1 MPQTQAQRSWPR
13 RLAMTSVFAAS
24 GIGFGAWAGNIPRLR
39 EAAGLDD
46 ASLGLVLFCVSLGAV
61 LAMRL
66 VGRLARRVRTA
77 RACGVSAACLVVTL
91 PLPALAPDWPV
102 LLASGLLLGLAH
114 GGLDVSMNAHAAEVE
129 RAWGS
134 AIMSS
139 FHAGWSLGQLAG
151 AAAAGMLARAGAGL
165 SVTLAIS
172 AGAVACF
179 GLAALGLPEGPPV
192 PSERQG
198 IAWPHRA
205 MLGICAIAA
214 LSFAIEGG
222 TSEWCGVYLR
232 TVLGAPAA
240 LASTGLAAFAAAMVA
255 CRLCGDH
262 LVRRLGPVRVIQ
274 SGAAL
279 TGIGLLGAILSP
291 SVAAASA
298 SFALVGLG
306 VANTIPVLFS
316 AAGRNGAAGVA
327 VMATAGYGAIMGAPP
342 LIGFVA
348 NAVGLHWALLL
359 LVAGAGAVALLART
373 IRPAPRRSASPAAP
387 DACSAPGAALRNR

>member
-1 MPQTQAQRSWPR
+1 MA
-13 RLAMTSVFAAS
+13 SVFAAS

-46 ASLGLVLFCVSLGAV
+46 ASLGVVLFCVSLGAV

-66 VGRLARRVRTA
+66 VGWLAGRVGTA
-77 RACGVSAACLVVTL
+77 RACGISAACLALAL
-91 PLPALAPDWPV
+91 PLPALAPDWPL

-151 AAAAGMLARAGAGL
+151 AASAALLARAGAGL

-179 GLAALGLPEGPPV
+179 GLAALGLREAPPV
-192 PSERQG
+192 PVDRQRA
-198 IAWPHRA
+198 AWPRRA
-205 MLGICAIAA
+205 MLGICAMAA

-222 TSEWCGVYLR
+222 TADWCGVYLR

-240 LASTGLAAFAAAMVA
+240 LASTALAAFAAAMVA
-255 CRLCGDH
+255 CRLCGDR
-262 LVRRLGPVRVIQ
+262 LVHRLGSVRIVQ
-274 SGAAL
+274 AGAAL
-279 TGIGLLGAILSP
+279 TGVGLLGAILSP
-291 SVAAASA
+291 GAAAASA
-298 SFALVGLG
+298 SFALVGFG

-316 AAGRNGAAGVA
+316 AAGQKGAAGVA
-327 VMATAGYGAIMGAPP
+327 MMATAGYGAIMAAPP

-348 NAVGLHWALLL
+348 NAAGLRAALLL
-359 LVAGAGAVALLART
+359 LVAAAAAVALLARAAAPH
-373 IRPAPRRSASPAAP
+373 RPVSPAAP
-387 DACSAPGAALRNR
+387 NACSAPGAALRNR

>member
-1 MPQTQAQRSWPR
+1 MPPTQARRSWPR
-13 RLAMTSVFAAS
+13 RLATASVFAAS
-24 GIGFGAWAGNIPRLR
+24 GIGFGAWAANIPRLR

-46 ASLGLVLFCVSLGAV
+46 ASLGVLLFCVSLGAV

-66 VGRLARRVRTA
+66 VGRLAGRVGTA
-77 RACGVSAACLVVTL
+77 RACGISAACLVVAL
-91 PLPALAPDWPV
+91 PLPALAPDWPL

-151 AAAAGMLARAGAGL
+151 AAAAGLLARAGAGL
-165 SVTLAIS
+165 SVTLALS

-179 GLAALGLPEGPPV
+179 GLAALVLEDGPPA
-192 PSERQG
+192 PLERERA
-198 IAWPHRA
+198 AWPRRA

-222 TSEWCGVYLR
+222 TADWCGVYLR

-240 LASTGLAAFAAAMVA
+240 LASTALAAFAAAMVV
-255 CRLCGDH
+255 CRLCGDRV
-262 LVRRLGPVRVIQ
+262 VRRLGPVRVVQ
-274 SGAAL
+274 AGAAL
-279 TGIGLLGAILSP
+279 TGVGLLGAILSP
-291 SVAAASA
+291 GPAAASA

-306 VANTIPVLFS
+306 VANTVPVLFS
-316 AAGRNGAAGVA
+316 AAGRKGAAGVA
-327 VMATAGYGAIMGAPP
+327 TMATAGYGAIMAAPP

-348 NAVGLHWALLL
+348 NA
-359 LVAGAGAVALLART
+359 AG
-373 IRPAPRRSASPAAP
+373 
-387 DACSAPGAALRNR
+387 

>member
-1 MPQTQAQRSWPR
+1 
-13 RLAMTSVFAAS
+13 MTSVFAAS
-24 GIGFGAWAGNIPRLR
+24 GVGFGAWAGNIPRLR

-61 LAMRL
+61 LALRL
-66 VGRLARRVRTA
+66 AGRLAGRVGTA
-77 RACGVSAACLVVTL
+77 RACGISAACLVVAL
-91 PLPALAPDWPV
+91 PLPALAPDWPL

-151 AAAAGMLARAGAGL
+151 AASAGMLARAGAGL
-165 SVTLAIS
+165 FAALAIA

-179 GLAALGLPEGPPV
+179 GRAALCLREGSPITQ
-192 PSERQG
+192 ERQRV
-198 IAWPHRA
+198 AWPRGA
-205 MLGICAIAA
+205 MLGICAVAA

-222 TSEWCGVYLR
+222 TAEWCGVYLR
-232 TVLGAPAA
+232 TVLGAPAT
-240 LASTGLAAFAAAMVA
+240 LASTSLATFAAMMVVG
-255 CRLCGDH
+255 RLCGDRV
-262 LVRRLGPVRVIQ
+262 VRRIGPVRVILLG
-274 SGAAL
+274 SVL
-279 TGIGLLGAILSP
+279 TAIGLFGAIVSP
-291 SVAAASA
+291 GIAAASA

-327 VMATAGYGAIMGAPP
+327 TMATAGYGAIMGAPP
-342 LIGFVA
+342 LIGFVS
-348 NAVGLHWALLL
+348 NAVGLRGALLL
-359 LVAGAGAVALLART
+359 LVAGAGAVAVALLARA
-373 IRPAPRRSASPAAP
+373 IGPAPRRPASPAAP
-387 DACSAPGAALRNR
+387 GACSAPGAALRDR